1 MKTYLDCIPCFFW
14 QALAAARISGANENM
29 QKRVLDE
36 VAKLAPGF
44 SMESTPPET
53 GRIVYRLVSKLTGNE
68 DPYREIRKN
77 SNQLIL
83 NRYPELEALV
93 ENSKDRILCAIRLAI
108 AGNIIDYGALAS
120 FRGAQASFN
129 IEEEVRNSLKRKFSV
144 FDYSEFKQAL
154 DNNKSILYLGDN
166 AGEIVFDKLLIE
178 ELRKLGKEI
187 TYVVKDKPIINDVLL
202 EDARDCG
209 IDKIAKVISNGGDAP
224 GTVLNLCSR
233 EFLEI
238 YHEAPLIIS
247 KGQGNFETL
256 SGERTPLFFLFK
268 VKCPVIARDIGC
280 KVKDMILKSNLS
292 TPPEETSTPHTNNLK
307 TG

>member
-1 MKTYLDCIPCFFW
+1 MKTYLDCIPCFFA
-14 QALAAARISGANENM
+14 QALAAARIAGANENM
-29 QKRVLDE
+29 QKKILDE
-36 VAKLAPGF
+36 VAKLAPDF
-44 SMESTPPET
+44 SLENTPPEIA
-53 GRIVYRLVSKLTGNE
+53 RIVYRLVGRLTGNE
-68 DPYREIRKN
+68 DPFREVKKS

-83 NRYPELEALV
+83 NLYPELEMMV
-93 ENSKDRILCAIRLAI
+93 ENSEDRILSAIKLAI
-108 AGNIIDYGALAS
+108 TGNIIDYGALAS
-120 FRGAQASFN
+120 FNGTPASFN
-129 IEEEVRNSLKRKFSV
+129 IEEEVRNSLKSKFSV

-154 DNNKSILYLGDN
+154 DNTKSILYLGDN

-187 TYVVKDKPIINDVLL
+187 TYVVKGKPVINDALI

-209 IDKIAKVISNGGDAP
+209 IDKIAKVISNGADAA

-256 SGERTPLFFLFK
+256 SEEKAPIFFLLK

-280 KVKDMILKSNLS
+280 KVKDMILKSNLP
-292 TPPEETSTPHTNNLK
+292 TPPGEALAPHDNSSK
-307 TG
+307 IR

>member
-1 MKTYLDCIPCFFW
+1 MKTYLDCIPCFFA
-14 QALAAARISGANENM
+14 QALAVARIAGANEDM
-29 QKRVLDE
+29 QKRILNE

-77 SNQLIL
+77 SNQFIL
-83 NRYPELEALV
+83 NLYPELEALV
-93 ENSKDRILCAIRLAI
+93 EDSKDRILCAIRLAI

-120 FRGAQASFN
+120 FNSGQSFFN
-129 IEEEVRNSLKRKFSV
+129 IEEEVRNSLKSKFSI
-144 FDYSEFKQAL
+144 FDYPEFKQAL
-154 DNNKSILYLGDN
+154 DNTKSILYLGDN

-187 TYVVKDKPIINDVLL
+187 TYVVKDKPIINDVQIK
-202 EDARDCG
+202 DAHDCG
-209 IDKIAKVISNGGDAP
+209 IDKIAKVISNGGDAA
-224 GTVLNLCSR
+224 GTVLNLCSK
-233 EFLEI
+233 EFLDI
-238 YHEAPLIIS
+238 YHAAPLIIS

-256 SGERTPLFFLFK
+256 SGERAPLFFLLK

-280 KVKDMILKSNLS
+280 KVKDMILKRNLP
-292 TPPEETSTPHTNNLK
+292 TPPEETPPLAK
-307 TG
+307 Q